1 MVLGVRCTPLM
12 IEKLVFRVKE
22 VCLKEMIK
30 REKGNFLF
38 GFFNRMRLRP
48 CF

>member
-1 MVLGVRCTPLM
+1 MVLGVRCTPLI